1 MRKVLVTALLMLLL
15 SVVWVTVSASFGEI
29 SYKADDGFVVFS
41 DGVGQCDSFGFAIS
55 DGERIIH
62 LYNVGGNCNRP
73 YAAKINGLTSAETE
87 IRQFTC
93 TDGVF
98 SYGTPIYVT
107 NGQTVISLNEIKS
120 GLYTELKTAVNA
132 ELYRESERIAIE
144 RIISEAESKID
155 SSVRKYDAEAAVNTA
170 KAELVLLKTDAQYKA
185 EELVVFKSASI
196 SEINVFANKSLYRE
210 AEQKKIDEIV
220 GKAIETINSA
230 ETKEIVE
237 SSVNEA
243 KNLIL
248 LLKTDAEYY
257 AEELSD
263 LKERSVLEIRSFADK
278 TLYRE
283 AEQIKIDEIV
293 NGSVETINSATAKE
307 TVLAAVQDAKDL
319 ISALKTDAEYYEE
332 ELSDAKAAA
341 ITEIS
346 NYLDIALYREAEQLE
361 IETII
366 SESISLIN
374 SRTDINDVGTDV
386 QNTKKLLGSIMTEAE
401 LTGNAELN
409 VEVAKYLRKA
419 VTELEAT
426 RFVGKEKKIMNIVLP
441 IMKEVIADGEYGR
454 IVITPE
460 YVKGA
465 YPEDIPKVRSLYDS
479 MESDIEKP
487 AFEQKLAQL
496 DMETQA
502 FLKEYFL

>member
-1 MRKVLVTALLMLLL
+1 MRKVLVTALLTALL
-15 SVVWVTVSASFGEI
+15 SVAWATVSASFGEI

-41 DGVGQCDSFGFAIS
+41 DGVGECDSFGFAVS
-55 DGERIIH
+55 YGERIIH

-73 YAAKINGLTSAETE
+73 YAAKLNGLTFAETE

-98 SYGTPIYVT
+98 FYGTPIYVT
-107 NGQTVISLNEIKS
+107 NGKTVITLNEIKS

-132 ELYRESERIAIE
+132 QLYREAERIAIE
-144 RIISEAESKID
+144 KIILEAESKID
-155 SSVRKYDAEAAVNTA
+155 SSTRKYDAEAAVNTA

-185 EELVVFKSASI
+185 EELAVFKSTSI
-196 SEINVFANKSLYRE
+196 SEINGFADKSLYRE

-220 GKAIETINSA
+220 GKTIETINSA

-243 KNLIL
+243 KSLIL
-248 LLKTDAEYY
+248 MLKTDAEYY

-263 LKERSVLEIRSFADK
+263 LKERSILEIRSFADK

-283 AEQIKIDEIV
+283 AEQKRIDEIV
-293 NGSVETINSATAKE
+293 NGAVEAINSATIKE
-307 TVLAAVQDAKDL
+307 SVLADVQDAKDL
-319 ISALKTDAEYYEE
+319 ISALKTDAGYYKE
-332 ELSDAKAAA
+332 ELSAAKAAA
-341 ITEIS
+341 ISEIS
-346 NYLDIALYREAEQLE
+346 NYLDIALYRDAEQLE

-374 SRTDINDVGTDV
+374 SRTDINDVGADV
-386 QNTKKLLGSIMTEAE
+386 QNTKILLDLIMTATE
-401 LTGNAELN
+401 LTENAGLNAE
-409 VEVAKYLRKA
+409 VVMYLRKA

-441 IMKEVIADGEYGR
+441 IMKEVIANGEYGR
-454 IVITPE
+454 ILITPE
-460 YVKGA
+460 YVKEA
-465 YPEDIPKVRSLYDS
+465 YPDDIPNVRTLYDS
-479 MESDIEKP
+479 MEPDIEKP